1 MQFQEL
7 CNLPWAVTLT
17 HIYRE
22 ANCAADY
29 LANLDHSFMFGLHLV
44 NLPDRGL
51 SHWLRYD
58 IIDVSLPRNVSI
70 LNNI

>member
-1 MQFQEL
+1 MQYQKL
-7 CNLPWAVTLT
+7 CKRHWEVTLT
-17 HIYRE
+17 HIHRE

-29 LANLDHSFMFGLHLV
+29 LVNIDHSFMFGFHIV
-44 NLPDRGL
+44 NVPDKFL

-58 IIDVSLPRNVSI
+58 VISVSFSESVSI